1 MKIGIGKQPYF
12 PVFFAAFLCAVSTFC
27 LDLEKDFKQEIALY
41 RVRPD
46 QTVSLRRDSRGLPL
60 SEAKLKETVRDFYD
74 RLYPLDPG
82 FLRSFKL
89 KSVVFKDTLYN
100 ADGRQA
106 SVMMEGDTLFFD
118 ADMEDST
125 FYTLL
130 FLLQETAMSS
140 AEKARWQKLNPD
152 AFSYEDKRGNLSKN
166 AQKKLDAV
174 LAEWDNSFVSRM
186 AMYTCD
192 YDMAETFS
200 FMLTRGP
207 AAMAFARE
215 DRPVILKKLAMISD
229 VLVSIKALPQ
239 GYMETLITDD
249 LSKLKTFS
257 PYALSVRLERE
268 YSGVW
273 STPPTAGQTDEPK
286 AERRIGDPV
295 DVAGRKITPLILA
308 LETKNARLFKLLMAQ
323 KADPNVVNGKK
334 VSALMLAISNNDPE
348 QVKLLLEA
356 DAKVTQEAARAGT
369 ASGVNAEIVKLMNS
383 YLPGV
388 RQSDPPE
395 KKPKGNASGTVDKNA
410 GSAKK
415 KTP

>member
-1 MKIGIGKQPYF
+1 MKIRKQPYLYL
-12 PVFFAAFLCAVSTFC
+12 PAFFAMFLCAVSAFC
-27 LDLEKDFKQEIALY
+27 LDLEKEFKQEIALY

-46 QTVSLRRDSRGLPL
+46 QTVSLRRDEHGLPL
-60 SEAKLKETVRDFYD
+60 TEAKLKAAVRDFYD

-89 KSVVFKDTLYN
+89 KSVVFKDTLYG

-106 SVMMEGDTLFFD
+106 SVKMEGDTLFFD
-118 ADMEDST
+118 ADMEEST

-130 FLLQETAMSS
+130 FLLQETTMSA

-186 AMYTCD
+186 AMYTCE

-215 DRPVILKKLAMISD
+215 GRPVVLKKLAMISD
-229 VLVSIKALPQ
+229 VLVSVKALPQ
-239 GYMETLITDD
+239 GYMETLISDD
-249 LSKLKTFS
+249 LSRLKTFS

-273 STPPTAGQTDEPK
+273 SSSADAGQTGGADP
-286 AERRIGDPV
+286 ERKIGDPV
-295 DVAGRKITPLILA
+295 DVAGRKVTPLILA
-308 LETKNARLFKLLMAQ
+308 LETKNARLFKLLMAE
-323 KADPNVVNGKK
+323 KVDPNVVNGKK

-356 DAKVTQEAARAGT
+356 GAKVTQETARAGT

-395 KKPKGNASGTVDKNA
+395 KKPKGNASGPSGKT